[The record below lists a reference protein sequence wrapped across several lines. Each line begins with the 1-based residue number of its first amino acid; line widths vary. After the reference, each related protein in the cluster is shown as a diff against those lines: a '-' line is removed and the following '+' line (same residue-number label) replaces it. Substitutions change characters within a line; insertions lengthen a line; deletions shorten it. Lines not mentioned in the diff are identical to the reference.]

1 VIDDVQ
7 QVEPEDEKIRE
18 SWQRLSDEPWI
29 RGVSADAV
37 DDLDSWLVTVW
48 AQEHFRQEQLG
59 VELRQRIQSA
69 LRGVPGV
76 SGAQEHNNETWAV
89 SGDPSGEAL
98 TRAAAGVVD
107 EFADRLRVA
116 YDEMY

>member
-7 QVEPEDEKIRE
+7 QVEPEDENIRE
-18 SWQRLSDEPWI
+18 SWQRLSDERWI

-37 DDLDSWLVTVW
+37 DDPDGWLVTVW